1 MMTPEYIQTQ
11 RELMEY
17 EAARKENLYYSHS
30 IVSDLQTLVDRGL
43 QARK

>member
-1 MMTPEYIQTQ
+1 MMTPKYIQTLC
-11 RELMEY
+11 ELMEY

-30 IVSDLQTLVDRGL
+30 IVADLQTLVDRGL